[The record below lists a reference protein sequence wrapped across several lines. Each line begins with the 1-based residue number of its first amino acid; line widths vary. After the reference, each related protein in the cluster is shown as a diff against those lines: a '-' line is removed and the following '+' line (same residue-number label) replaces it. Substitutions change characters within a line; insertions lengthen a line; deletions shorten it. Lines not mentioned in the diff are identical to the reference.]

1 MNPVGIMLLGA
12 FICMGSAI
20 ALYVINVINVINL
33 KDKLIP
39 TSLLKQSCLL
49 SNVVLTIILVSSLV
63 FSVSGCFKMIKERI
77 NYAEF
82 YNSVCLTTEIMER
95 R

>member
-1 MNPVGIMLLGA
+1 MNTVGIMLLGA
-12 FICMGSAI
+12 FICMGSTI
-20 ALYVINVINVINL
+20 ALYVINVINL

-63 FSVSGCFKMIKERI
+63 FSVSGCFKVIKERI
-77 NYAEF
+77 DYAEF
-82 YNSVCLTTEIMER
+82 YNSVCLTTEEMER
-95 R
+95 K

>member
-12 FICMGSAI
+12 FICMGSTI
-20 ALYVINVINVINL
+20 ALYVINVINL

-39 TSLLKQSCLL
+39 L
-49 SNVVLTIILVSSLV
+49 SNVALTIILASSLV
-63 FSVSGCFKMIKERI
+63 FSVSGCFKAIKEKI

-82 YNSVCLTTEIMER
+82 YNSVCLTTEEMER
-95 R
+95 K

>member
-12 FICMGSAI
+12 FICMGSTI
-20 ALYVINVINVINL
+20 ALYVINVINL

-39 TSLLKQSCLL
+39 L

-63 FSVSGCFKMIKERI
+63 FSVSGCFKAIKEKI
-77 NYAEF
+77 NYTEF
-82 YNSVCLTTEIMER
+82 YNSVCLTIEEMER
-95 R
+95 K

>member
-12 FICMGSAI
+12 FICMGSTI
-20 ALYVINVINVINL
+20 ALYVINVINL

-49 SNVVLTIILVSSLV
+49 SNVVLTIILASSLV
-63 FSVSGCFKMIKERI
+63 LSD
-77 NYAEF
+77 Y
-82 YNSVCLTTEIMER
+82 
-95 R
+95 

>member
-12 FICMGSAI
+12 FICMGSTI
-20 ALYVINVINVINL
+20 ALYVINL

-49 SNVVLTIILVSSLV
+49 SNVVLTIILASSLV
-63 FSVSGCFKMIKERI
+63 FSVSGCFKAIKEKI
-77 NYAEF
+77 NYAKF
-82 YNSVCLTTEIMER
+82 FNSVCLTTEEMER
-95 R
+95 K

>member
-1 MNPVGIMLLGA
+1 MNPLGVMLLGT
-12 FICMGSAI
+12 FIGIGSVI
-20 ALYVINVINVINL
+20 ALYVINVINL

-49 SNVVLTIILVSSLV
+49 SNVVLTIILISSLV
-63 FSVSGCFKMIKERI
+63 FSVSGCFKVIKERI

-82 YNSVCLTTEIMER
+82 YNSVCLTTEVMER

>member
-12 FICMGSAI
+12 FICMGSTI
-20 ALYVINVINVINL
+20 ALYVINVINL

-39 TSLLKQSCLL
+39 L
-49 SNVVLTIILVSSLV
+49 SNVVLTIILASSLV
-63 FSVSGCFKMIKERI
+63 FSVSGCFKVIKEKI

-82 YNSVCLTTEIMER
+82 YNSVCLTTEEMER
-95 R
+95 K

>member
-12 FICMGSAI
+12 FICMGSTI
-20 ALYVINVINVINL
+20 ALYVINVINL

-39 TSLLKQSCLL
+39 L

-63 FSVSGCFKMIKERI
+63 FSVSGCFKAIKEKI
-77 NYAEF
+77 NYTEF
-82 YNSVCLTTEIMER
+82 YNSVCLTTEEMER
-95 R
+95 K

>member
-12 FICMGSAI
+12 FICMGSTI
-20 ALYVINVINVINL
+20 ALYVINVINL

-39 TSLLKQSCLL
+39 L
-49 SNVVLTIILVSSLV
+49 SNVVLTIILASSLV
-63 FSVSGCFKMIKERI
+63 FSVSGCFKAIKERV

-82 YNSVCLTTEIMER
+82 YNSVCLTTEEMER
-95 R
+95 K

>member
-12 FICMGSAI
+12 FICMGSTI
-20 ALYVINVINVINL
+20 ALYVINVINL

-39 TSLLKQSCLL
+39 L

-63 FSVSGCFKMIKERI
+63 FSVSGCFKAIKEKI
-77 NYAEF
+77 NYTES
-82 YNSVCLTTEIMER
+82 YNSVCLTTEEMER
-95 R
+95 K

>member
-12 FICMGSAI
+12 FICMGSTI
-20 ALYVINVINVINL
+20 ALYVINVINL

-39 TSLLKQSCLL
+39 L
-49 SNVVLTIILVSSLV
+49 SNVVLTIILASGLV
-63 FSVSGCFKMIKERI
+63 FSVSGCFKAIKEKI

-82 YNSVCLTTEIMER
+82 YNSVCLTTEEMER
-95 R
+95 K

>member
-1 MNPVGIMLLGA
+1 MNPLGAMLLGA
-12 FICMGSAI
+12 FIGIGSVI
-20 ALYVINVINVINL
+20 VLYVINVINL

-49 SNVVLTIILVSSLV
+49 SRVFLTIILASSLI
-63 FSVSGCFKMIKERI
+63 FSVSGCFKVIKERI

-82 YNSVCLTTEIMER
+82 YNSVCLTTEVMER

>member
-1 MNPVGIMLLGA
+1 MNPLGIMLLGA
-12 FICMGSAI
+12 FICMGSVI
-20 ALYVINVINVINL
+20 ALYVINAINL

-49 SNVVLTIILVSSLV
+49 SRVVLTIILASSLV
-63 FSVSGCFKMIKERI
+63 FSVSGCFKVIKERI
-77 NYAEF
+77 DYAEF

>member
-12 FICMGSAI
+12 FICMGGTI
-20 ALYVINVINVINL
+20 ALYVINVINL

-39 TSLLKQSCLL
+39 L
-49 SNVVLTIILVSSLV
+49 SNVVLTIILASSLV
-63 FSVSGCFKMIKERI
+63 FSVSGCFKAIKEKI

-82 YNSVCLTTEIMER
+82 YNSVCLTTEEMER
-95 R
+95 K

>member
-12 FICMGSAI
+12 FICMGSTI
-20 ALYVINVINVINL
+20 VLYVINVINL

-49 SNVVLTIILVSSLV
+49 SNVILTIILASSLV
-63 FSVSGCFKMIKERI
+63 FSVSGCFKVIKERI
-77 NYAEF
+77 DYAEF
-82 YNSVCLTTEIMER
+82 YNSVCLTIEEMER

>member
-12 FICMGSAI
+12 FICMGSTI
-20 ALYVINVINVINL
+20 ALYVINVINL

-49 SNVVLTIILVSSLV
+49 SNVVLTIILASSLV
-63 FSVSGCFKMIKERI
+63 FSVSGCFKAIKEKI
-77 NYAEF
+77 NYA
-82 YNSVCLTTEIMER
+82 
-95 R
+95 